1 MLPLAGKAVV
11 VQRKIMATE
20 KTFMEESTAPGTG
33 AGFDYQFHYFLYR
46 LLNMKKGQSI
56 GLEIKDDVHTDMDND
71 VQLLFQLKHT
81 IQTQAGGSPI
91 ALTELDS
98 DLWKTLYNW
107 ARVISDPKDERA
119 GKADQL
125 KFVMRTEFHL
135 VSNKSE
141 STSNKFMQLLNTCNE
156 YPSSENLKTVID
168 CMEGLASS
176 TKDTTIK
183 GYIDTVLGLQ
193 LHVREEFLKRIF
205 FQLAEVAIVQ
215 KIKDSLLEK
224 FVHPE
229 KIDSTYYRLHG
240 LIRDDNYFSILAG
253 KLTAI
258 KFDDF
263 AMRYRKV
270 ISPGEK
276 QSLSR
281 PSFQPV
287 LPKNLLD
294 QRFIKQLLAV
304 EDFPDT
310 DMERITTL
318 STHRVRMARRL
329 EVWVQ
334 GGDVVSDE
342 VQALHDDVTVRWGNR
357 HHKAFRKC
365 HPDKINERALDI
377 VDAMR
382 EETYRLGEDDLN
394 TEESNGELYVLSE
407 QHAIG
412 WHPDWKTL

>member
-1 MLPLAGKAVV
+1 
-11 VQRKIMATE
+11 MAIE

-33 AGFDYQFHYFLYR
+33 AGFDYQFHYFIYR

-56 GLEIKDDVHTDMDND
+56 GLEIKDDVHTDMDN

-81 IQTQAGGSPI
+81 IQTQADGNPI
-91 ALTELDS
+91 ALTELDL

-107 ARVISDPKDERA
+107 ARVISDPKDDRA
-119 GKADQL
+119 EKADQL
-125 KFVMRTEFHL
+125 TFVRRTEFHL

-141 STSNKFMQLLNTCNE
+141 SSSNKFGQLLSTCTE
-156 YPSSENLKTVID
+156 YPSSENLKAVID

-183 GYIDTVLGLQ
+183 GYIDTVLA
-193 LHVREEFLKRIF
+193 LHPQVREEFLKRIF

-215 KIKDSLLEK
+215 KIKQSLLEK
-224 FVHPE
+224 FVHPD
-229 KIDSTYYRLHG
+229 KIESTYHRLHG
-240 LIRDDNYFSILAG
+240 LIRDDNYFSVLVG

-263 AMRYRKV
+263 ATRYRKV
-270 ISPGEK
+270 FLPSEK
-276 QSLSR
+276 QTLSR

-294 QRFIKQLLAV
+294 QRFIRQLIAI
-304 EDFPDT
+304 EDFHDT
-310 DMERITTL
+310 DMERIAQL

-382 EETYRLGEDDLN
+382 EEKYRLGEDELN

>member
-1 MLPLAGKAVV
+1 
-11 VQRKIMATE
+11 MATD

-56 GLEIKDDVHTDMDND
+56 GLEIKDDVHTDLDND

-91 ALTELDS
+91 ALSELDS

-107 ARVISDPKDERA
+107 ARVISDPKAGRA
-119 GKADQL
+119 ATAEQL
-125 KFVMRTEFHL
+125 TFVRRTEFHL

-141 STSNKFMQLLNTCNE
+141 SSSNKFGELLSTLTE
-156 YPSSENLKTVID
+156 YPSSESVRAVI
-168 CMEGLASS
+168 ERVEHLSGS

-183 GYIDTVLGLQ
+183 GYIDTVLGLHAQ
-193 LHVREEFLKRIF
+193 VREEFLKRIF
-205 FQLAEVAIVQ
+205 FQLGETQVVQ
-215 KIKDSLLEK
+215 KIKDTLLEK
-224 FVHPE
+224 FVLPE
-229 KIDSTYYRLHG
+229 KIDSTYQRLHA

-253 KLTAI
+253 TLTAI
-258 KFDDF
+258 TFDDF
-263 AMRYRKV
+263 ATRYRKV

-276 QSLSR
+276 QTLSR
-281 PSFQPV
+281 LAFDPA

-294 QRFIKQLLAV
+294 QRFIKQLIAI

-310 DMERITTL
+310 DTERITAL
-318 STHRVRMARRL
+318 STHRVRMARSL
-329 EVWVQ
+329 EIWVQ
-334 GGDVVSDE
+334 GGEVVSDE
-342 VQALHDDVTVRWGNR
+342 VQALHQDVKVRWGNR

-365 HPDKINERALDI
+365 PPEKVNDRALEV

-382 EETYRLGEDDLN
+382 EENYRLGDDELS
-394 TEESNGELYVLSE
+394 TEQSNGELYVLSE
-407 QHAIG
+407 QDAIG

>member
-1 MLPLAGKAVV
+1 
-11 VQRKIMATE
+11 MAIE

-33 AGFDYQFHYFLYR
+33 AGFDYQFHYFIYR

-56 GLEIKDDVHTDMDND
+56 GLEIKDDVHTDMDN

-81 IQTQAGGSPI
+81 IQTQADGNPI
-91 ALTELDS
+91 ALTELDL

-107 ARVISDPKDERA
+107 ARVISDPKDDRA
-119 GKADQL
+119 EKADQL
-125 KFVMRTEFHL
+125 TFVRRTEFHL

-141 STSNKFMQLLNTCNE
+141 SSSNKFGQLLSTCTE
-156 YPSSENLKTVID
+156 YPSSENLKAVID

-183 GYIDTVLGLQ
+183 GYIDTVLA
-193 LHVREEFLKRIF
+193 LHPQVREEFLKRIF

-215 KIKDSLLEK
+215 KIKQSLLEK
-224 FVHPE
+224 FVHPD
-229 KIDSTYYRLHG
+229 KIESTYHRLHG
-240 LIRDDNYFSILAG
+240 LIRDDNYFSVLDG

-263 AMRYRKV
+263 ATRYRKV
-270 ISPGEK
+270 FLPSEK
-276 QSLSR
+276 QTLSR

-294 QRFIKQLLAV
+294 QRFIRQLIAI
-304 EDFPDT
+304 EDFHDT
-310 DMERITTL
+310 DMERIAQL

-382 EETYRLGEDDLN
+382 EEKYRLGEDELN

>member
-1 MLPLAGKAVV
+1 
-11 VQRKIMATE
+11 MATK
-20 KTFMEESTAPGTG
+20 KTFMEESTAPGTV

-46 LLNMKKGQSI
+46 LFNMKKGQSI
-56 GLEIKDDVHTDMDND
+56 GLEMKDDVHTDMDND
-71 VQLLFQLKHT
+71 VQLFFQLKHT
-81 IQTQAGGSPI
+81 IQTQAGGNPI
-91 ALTELDS
+91 ALAELDS

-107 ARVISDPKDERA
+107 ACVISDPKDGRA
-119 GKADQL
+119 ETAEQL
-125 KFVMRTEFHL
+125 TFVRRTEFHL

-141 STSNKFMQLLNTCNE
+141 SDSNKFGQLLSFFTEHPC
-156 YPSSENLKTVID
+156 SENLKAVID
-168 CMEGLASS
+168 RIEGLAGS
-176 TKDTTIK
+176 TKDMTIK

-193 LHVREEFLKRIF
+193 PQVREEFLRRVF
-205 FQLAEVAIVQ
+205 FQQAAGAIVQ

-229 KIDSTYYRLHG
+229 RIDSTYQRLHA

-253 KLTAI
+253 TVTAI

-263 AMRYRKV
+263 ATRYRKV
-270 ISPGEK
+270 ISPSDK
-276 QSLSR
+276 QTLSR
-281 PSFQPV
+281 HSFHPV

-294 QRFIKQLLAV
+294 QRFIRQLIAID
-304 EDFPDT
+304 DFPDT
-310 DMERITTL
+310 DTERITML
-318 STHRVRMARRL
+318 STHRVRMARSL

-334 GGDVVSDE
+334 GGEVVSDE
-342 VQALHDDVTVRWGNR
+342 VQALHQDVSLRWGNR

-365 HPDKINERALDI
+365 PPAKVNDRALEI

-382 EETYRLGEDDLN
+382 DENYRLGDDELN
-394 TEESNGELYVLSE
+394 TEQSNGELYVLSE

>member
-1 MLPLAGKAVV
+1 
-11 VQRKIMATE
+11 MATE

-81 IQTQAGGSPI
+81 IQTQAGGKPI

-107 ARVISDPKDERA
+107 ARVISDPKDGRA
-119 GKADQL
+119 ETANQL
-125 KFVMRTEFHL
+125 KFVRRTEFHL

-141 STSNKFMQLLNTCNE
+141 SNSNKFGLLLSTFTE
-156 YPSSENLKTVID
+156 YPSSENLEAVID
-168 CMEGLASS
+168 RIEGLAGS
-176 TKDTTIK
+176 TKDMTIK

-193 LHVREEFLKRIF
+193 PQVREEFLKRVF
-205 FQLAEVAIVQ
+205 FQLAEAAIVQ

-229 KIDSTYYRLHG
+229 KIDSTYQRLHA

-253 KLTAI
+253 TLTAI

-263 AMRYRKV
+263 STRYRKV
-270 ISPGEK
+270 ISPSNK
-276 QSLSR
+276 QTLSR
-281 PSFQPV
+281 PSFHPV

-294 QRFIKQLLAV
+294 QRFIRQLIAI

-310 DMERITTL
+310 DTERITTL
-318 STHRVRMARRL
+318 STHRVRMARSL

-334 GGDVVSDE
+334 GGEVVSDE
-342 VQALHDDVTVRWGNR
+342 VQALHQDVTVRWGNR

-365 HPDKINERALDI
+365 PPDKVNDRALEI

-382 EETYRLGEDDLN
+382 EENYRLGDDELS
-394 TEESNGELYVLSE
+394 TEQSNGELYVLSE

>member
-1 MLPLAGKAVV
+1 
-11 VQRKIMATE
+11 MATE

-81 IQTQAGGSPI
+81 IQTQAGGKPI

-107 ARVISDPKDERA
+107 ARVISDPKDGRA
-119 GKADQL
+119 ETANQL
-125 KFVMRTEFHL
+125 IFVRRTEFHL

-141 STSNKFMQLLNTCNE
+141 SNSNKFGQLLSTFTE
-156 YPSSENLKTVID
+156 YPSSENLKAVID
-168 CMEGLASS
+168 RIEGLAGS
-176 TKDTTIK
+176 TKDMTIK
-183 GYIDTVLGLQ
+183 GYIDTVLDLQ
-193 LHVREEFLKRIF
+193 PQVREEFLKRVF
-205 FQLAEVAIVQ
+205 FQLAEAAIVQ

-229 KIDSTYYRLHG
+229 KIDSTYQRLHA

-253 KLTAI
+253 TLTAI

-263 AMRYRKV
+263 ATRYRKV
-270 ISPGEK
+270 ISPSNK
-276 QSLSR
+276 QTLSR
-281 PSFQPV
+281 PSFHPV
-287 LPKNLLD
+287 LPMNLLD
-294 QRFIKQLLAV
+294 QRFIRQLIAI
-304 EDFPDT
+304 EDFRDT
-310 DMERITTL
+310 DTERITTL
-318 STHRVRMARRL
+318 STHRVRMARSL

-334 GGDVVSDE
+334 GGEVVSDE
-342 VQALHDDVTVRWGNR
+342 VQALHQDVTVRWGNR

-365 HPDKINERALDI
+365 PPDKVNDRALEI

-382 EETYRLGEDDLN
+382 EENYRLGEDELS
-394 TEESNGELYVLSE
+394 TEQSNGELYVLSE